1 MKRFALAAA
10 LALAAMLTFSEVAS
24 ARWGYYGPWY
34 SNYPYAVTTGGAY
47 RTVAGPVPYSTLMVP
62 DAPTATWVGPLGRV
76 HHVRPYVATY
86 PSWYY

>member
-1 MKRFALAAA
+1 MKRTILAAA

-24 ARWGYYGPWY
+24 ARWYYYG
-34 SNYPYAVTTGGAY
+34 YPGYAVSSGGAY